1 MGEHIGKPRN
11 QSIEVFRCLLM
22 LAIVIGHSYV
32 HGIYGLECGWPL
44 QDKAWWPF
52 LFTTMLVWHVD
63 GFVAI
68 SGWFGIK
75 FSWRKFLSLWGVMLF
90 YGVVGGIGVLLFAH
104 NAPPIRRLLMV
115 SCGWFGGS
123 YMLLMFMAPI
133 FNAALDALTLKGKRM
148 LLSTWAIMAIGFFM
162 ATELISKITGVRP
175 VGFGSHTVLTMIL
188 VYITAGVARR
198 VLDKPVSLKL
208 LLCVCGIFP
217 LGMVISVVQNLLCG
231 MITGTYHLWP
241 SLVYSD
247 PAVYIFAIALMLMF
261 LWHIKV
267 PHWLG
272 KVCQFLGPSMFGVYL
287 LHDATRIG
295 PWIYRI
301 PERFLVDHTT
311 IHVAVITFGCAVFTF
326 VVCIGVDLLRRLMV
340 HYCKPVILPVLNR
353 VDPLWDR
360 LLSAAEKRLATLV

>member
-22 LAIVIGHSYV
+22 LAIVIGHSYA
-32 HGIYGLECGWPL
+32 HGIYGLEYGYPL
-44 QDKAWWPF
+44 QGKALWPF
-52 LFTTMLVWHVD
+52 FFTTMLTWHVD

-75 FSWRKFLSLWGVMLF
+75 FSWRKFLALWGTMLF
-90 YGVVGGIGVLLFAH
+90 YSVVGVVGLMLFAT
-104 NAPPIRRLLMV
+104 NAPPIRRLLII

-123 YMLLMFMAPI
+123 YLLLMFLSPLL
-133 FNAALDALTLKGKRM
+133 NAAIDALAVQGKRA
-148 LLSTWAIMAIGFFM
+148 LVGTWAIMAIGFF
-162 ATELISKITGVRP
+162 AGTNLLGRISAVRP
-175 VGFGSHTVLTMIL
+175 SGFGTHTTLTLVL
-188 VYITAGVARR
+188 VYVTARVARR
-198 VLDKPVSLKL
+198 VFDRPIALKP
-208 LLCVCGIFP
+208 LLCACAIFP
-217 LGMVISVVQNLLCG
+217 LGMLLSTTQNLICG
-231 MITGTYHLWP
+231 MIIGKFNLWP
-241 SLVYSD
+241 SLGYYD
-247 PAVYIFAIALMLMF
+247 PAVYIFAIALMLIF

-267 PHWLG
+267 PQWLG
-272 KVCQFLGPSMFGVYL
+272 SLCQFLGPSMFGVYL
-287 LHDATRIG
+287 LHDATQIG

-311 IHVAVITFGCAVFTF
+311 IHVAVITLGCAVFTF

-340 HYCKPVILPVLNR
+340 HYCKPMILPVLNR